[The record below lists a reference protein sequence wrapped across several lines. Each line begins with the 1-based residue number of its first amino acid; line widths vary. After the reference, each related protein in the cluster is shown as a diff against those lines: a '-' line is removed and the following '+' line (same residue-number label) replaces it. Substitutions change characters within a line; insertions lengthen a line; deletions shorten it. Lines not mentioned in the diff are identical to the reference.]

1 MDAEVVV
8 QVHREFLLLVEGVN
22 LRKASMYKETI

>member
-8 QVHREFLLLVEGVN
+8 QVHREFLLLEGVN
-22 LRKASMYKETI
+22 LRKAAMYKETI